1 MGVSV
6 LSSVALLP
14 PLSAAMGSAVATE
27 RCPEPRE
34 EGPDAQ
40 RLPSATF
47 HRRSVPPPGFGW
59 VRRAGPGTRV
69 QRRGTER
76 VVREREGRAAGELGW
91 CKGRRGGL
99 CSAGTPRYLSVGD
112 PLETVGKGSS
122 RGGGFQSC

>member
-59 VRRAGPGTRV
+59 DTVRRAFPQPAPCEVHLLRLIWIPCELDAV
-69 QRRGTER
+69 RLENVENFQRRGYF
-76 VVREREGRAAGELGW
+76 A
-91 CKGRRGGL
+91 
-99 CSAGTPRYLSVGD
+99 LS
-112 PLETVGKGSS
+112 EN
-122 RGGGFQSC
+122 